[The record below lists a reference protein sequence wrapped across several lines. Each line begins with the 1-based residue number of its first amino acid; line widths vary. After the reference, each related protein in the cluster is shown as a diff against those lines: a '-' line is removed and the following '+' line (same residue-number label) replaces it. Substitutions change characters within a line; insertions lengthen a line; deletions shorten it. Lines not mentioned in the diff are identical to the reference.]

1 MARLRERVRASLPEV
16 EEIGNET
23 LREKVIEAWAVA
35 LAETEF
41 ESIEAI
47 AGSGV
52 PGSPALV
59 SGTQADHLQGVA
71 RLSLAIAGS
80 LEEMFGPLE
89 IDRDLLLA
97 SALCHDVGKPYEF
110 SPRNQRRWRES
121 PGAAGWPAIRHT
133 LYGVHLA
140 LKVGLPEAVAH
151 VAGAHSPEG
160 EFVTRSLICTVVHEA
175 DRAFWEILQ
184 KAGMLTEAASAGPSQ
199 GA

>member
-1 MARLRERVRASLPEV
+1 MADMARLREAVRASLPEV
-16 EEIGNET
+16 EEIRNQT

-35 LAETEF
+35 LSESEF
-41 ESIEAI
+41 ESIEEI

-52 PGSPALV
+52 PGSLVLV
-59 SGTQADHLQGVA
+59 SGTQADHLRGVA

-110 SPRNQRRWRES
+110 SPRNQQRWRES
-121 PGAAGWPAIRHT
+121 PRATGWPAIRHT

-160 EFVTRSLICTVVHEA
+160 EFVMRSLICTVVHEA

-184 KAGMLTEAASAGPSQ
+184 KAGKLTDAGPT
-199 GA
+199 G

>member
-16 EEIGNET
+16 EEICNET

-59 SGTQADHLQGVA
+59 SGTQADHLRGVA

-97 SALCHDVGKPYEF
+97 SALCHDLGKPYEF
-110 SPRNQRRWRES
+110 SPANQQRWRES

-140 LKVGLPEAVAH
+140 LTVGLPETVAH
-151 VAGAHSPEG
+151 VVGAHSPEG
-160 EFVTRSLICTVVHEA
+160 EFVARSLICTVVHEA

-184 KAGMLTEAASAGPSQ
+184 KAGKLTGEASAGSS
-199 GA
+199 